1 MVSRLIFLTV
11 FGLANLGLTWL
22 FLSGSLA
29 FNAHITEDPAKLLKK
44 YLSLDKKGARL
55 EAYSTEVLQ
64 PYVAWKDEPV
74 WGHVVIISDYQVIED
89 VNQWEILGALE
100 AKIPV
105 LYEVVGIMHW
115 DSVTFVPELQNES
128 HLFHI
133 QAVHDR
139 WQIVHPQL
147 PPHVGRQRMVDFVRW
162 AALQESDA
170 DKKAKLTSLRH
181 QLEAERE

>member
-1 MVSRLIFLTV
+1 MVSRLIFVAV
-11 FGLANLGLTWL
+11 FGLANLSLTWW

-29 FNAHITEDPAKLLKK
+29 FNAHITEDPTKLLKK

-55 EAYSTEVLQ
+55 EAYSTEVLR
-64 PYVAWKDEPV
+64 PYVAWKEEPV

-105 LYEVVGIMHW
+105 TYQVVGIMQW
-115 DSVTFVPELQNES
+115 DSVTFVPGPQEES
-128 HLFHI
+128 YLFHI

-139 WQIVHPQL
+139 WQIVSPQL
-147 PPHVGRQRMVDFVRW
+147 PPHVGRQRIMDFVRW

-181 QLEAERE
+181 QLEAKKE